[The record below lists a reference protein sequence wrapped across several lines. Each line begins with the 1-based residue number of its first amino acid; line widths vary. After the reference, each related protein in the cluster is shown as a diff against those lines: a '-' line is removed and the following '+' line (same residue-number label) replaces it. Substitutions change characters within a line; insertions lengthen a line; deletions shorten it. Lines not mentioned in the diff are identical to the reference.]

1 MLAPNLLK
9 HWGYRPWRAFHRGRT
24 GSGEKGALEAGC
36 ISAQCLFN
44 LSFLSFF
51 TFLSFDFVDL
61 CSFCSSWLRPFPFHI
76 VSHAR
81 RRLTAMSGME
91 TENTGKEARRIR
103 RILMQLLHRREGPGE
118 RCDSVQMCL
127 NHFKPRNQMM
137 NYEKFSDAVTYFSFM
152 RRPSQAQPAQFNVVS
167 LHSRYLSMS
176 CAINQ
181 VSWTRS
187 ERLPEYVI
195 AGTHLSRFRY
205 LWLPWG
211 LQANSCICH
220 NAQEGRGPALESIL
234 SILIDSLHFSPIL
247 RMTQTA
253 QADYGD
259 DDDDGQATPGVSDV
273 KARSET
279 MEFNTVWPLT
289 SFNSLRLTAAHC
301 PTLILL
307 GGQAGPWQT
316 EKTVWELGHRDRL
329 KQNWSN
335 GPVATVATVEA
346 WKALDPV
353 WWQHHDMVV
362 RTDLR
367 W

>member
-127 NHFKPRNQMM
+127 NHFKPRNQM
-137 NYEKFSDAVTYFSFM
+137 
-152 RRPSQAQPAQFNVVS
+152 
-167 LHSRYLSMS
+167 SRVQ
-176 CAINQ
+176 N
-181 VSWTRS
+181 
-187 ERLPEYVI
+187 
-195 AGTHLSRFRY
+195 SRQ
-205 LWLPWG
+205 L
-211 LQANSCICH
+211 
-220 NAQEGRGPALESIL
+220 IL
-234 SILIDSLHFSPIL
+234 VFGGIYSSKTWMAS
-247 RMTQTA
+247 RA
-253 QADYGD
+253 QAFHKLR
-259 DDDDGQATPGVSDV
+259 ASSCTRKLRASPKSR
-273 KARSET
+273 KPRIWEAKKTKSENS
-279 MEFNTVWPLT
+279 FAPT
-289 SFNSLRLTAAHC
+289 SRKQKC
-301 PTLILL
+301 
-307 GGQAGPWQT
+307 T
-316 EKTVWELGHRDRL
+316 ETQDFIFAQGRASSV
-329 KQNWSN
+329 
-335 GPVATVATVEA
+335 
-346 WKALDPV
+346 
-353 WWQHHDMVV
+353 
-362 RTDLR
+362 
-367 W
+367 